1 VNRKQRRAEG
11 KGGKTGGKGAANA
24 PNVAPSGRIED
35 QIFQAAL
42 FDHQSG
48 RVREAESGYR
58 DVLAR
63 NPRHAGA
70 LGFLGLLAH
79 QSGHSDD
86 GIELLKK
93 AIATEKRNPD
103 LRYNLACMFADVGRD
118 DEAIQEN
125 RKAIE
130 LKPDY
135 IAAHGNLS
143 ALLLL
148 SGQADEALAATI
160 RGLKIEET
168 KSLTST
174 FAMLAPSLDPAKVQL
189 SDDLLRTLTRALTE
203 PWARPRDLAGFALA
217 VLTRDPVIAGA
228 IERISRPTPQR
239 ASGIFYSDELT
250 AIDRNELL
258 HAVLRTSPVTT
269 AAVER
274 LLTAL
279 RRAVLEEVSVSS
291 AVMDQWLPLM
301 SSVAQ
306 QCFINDHIFDGTQ
319 HEGDQ
324 VAALYDDVVA
334 AVTKGD
340 AVAPIKIALLASYL
354 PLHSIEGAEKLLSR
368 EWPEPLRAVIAQQI
382 SNPNEELAIRSTI
395 ENLTPVTDLVS
406 EKVRAQYEESPYP
419 KWTRVVSGNQPVTI
433 DQYIGMRFPGAPYR
447 SLGKGPLNLLVAG
460 CGTGMHAIQRAQQ
473 FTQANVLAIDLSLS
487 SLSYAIRKTR
497 EIGLTNIRYA
507 QADIL
512 EFKSDKAFDVI
523 DSSGVLHHLNNPL
536 DGWRRLA
543 GMVRPGGLMHI
554 GLYSAMA
561 RQAINVARESF
572 AEQGRQFSPA
582 EARRLRTEILNRP
595 ADDPM
600 RKVAQFSDF
609 FSMSEFRDLLF
620 HVQEHQFSLPQI
632 ADIIKDLG
640 FTFLGFE
647 TQARVAYLKR
657 FPDDAGAVDLDNWNI
672 FETENPA
679 TFTQMYQFWIQKK

>member
-1 VNRKQRRAEG
+1 MNRKQRRAEG
-11 KGGKTGGKGAANA
+11 KGGKGAANG
-24 PNVAPSGRIED
+24 PMGAPSGRIED
-35 QIFQAAL
+35 QIFQAAM

-48 RVREAESGYR
+48 RVREAERGYR

-63 NPRHAGA
+63 DPRHAGA
-70 LGFLGLLAH
+70 LGYLGLLAH
-79 QSGHSDD
+79 QSGHSDE
-86 GIELLKK
+86 GIALLKK
-93 AIATEKRNPD
+93 AIAAEKRNPD
-103 LRYNLACMFADVGRD
+103 LRYNLACMFADIGRD
-118 DEAIQEN
+118 DEAILEN

-130 LKPDY
+130 LKPNY

-148 SGQADEALAATI
+148 SGQIDEALAATV
-160 RGLKIEET
+160 RGLKVEET

-174 FAMLAPSLDPAKVQL
+174 FAMLGQSLDPATVKID
-189 SDDLLRTLTRALTE
+189 DDLLRYLTRALTE
-203 PWARPRDLAGFALA
+203 RWARPRDLSAFAMA

-228 IERISRPTPQR
+228 IERVSRPAPQR
-239 ASGIFYSDELT
+239 ASGIFYSDELA
-250 AIDRNELL
+250 AINRNELL

-274 LLTAL
+274 LLSAL
-279 RRAVLEEVSVSS
+279 RRAVLEEVSVSTS
-291 AVMDQWLPLM
+291 VMDQWLPLM

-306 QCFINDHIFDGTQ
+306 QCFINDHIFDGTER
-319 HEGDQ
+319 EGAQ
-324 VAALYDDVVA
+324 VSALYDDVVKA
-334 AVTKGD
+334 LVQGD
-340 AVAPIKIALLASYL
+340 TVAPIKIAVLASYL
-354 PLHSIEGAEKLLSR
+354 PLHSIEGAERLASR
-368 EWPEPLRAVIAQQI
+368 EWPEPLQAVIAQQI
-382 SNPNEELAIRSTI
+382 SNPNEELAIRAGI
-395 ENLTPVTDLVS
+395 ENLTRVTDSVS

-419 KWTRVVSGNQPVTI
+419 KWTKVVSGNQPVTI
-433 DQYIGMRFPGAPYR
+433 DHYIGMRFPGAPHK
-447 SLGKGPLNLLVAG
+447 SMGKGPLNLLVAG
-460 CGTGMHAIQRAQQ
+460 CGTGTHAIQRAQQ
-473 FTQANVLAIDLSLS
+473 FAQANVLAIDLSLS
-487 SLSYAIRKTR
+487 NLSYAIRKTR

-554 GLYSAMA
+554 GLYSSIA
-561 RQAINVARESF
+561 RQVINVARESF
-572 AEQGRQFSPA
+572 AEQDRQFSPA

-600 RKVAQFSDF
+600 RNVAQFSDF

-620 HVQEHQFSLPQI
+620 RVQEHQFSLPQI
-632 ADIIKDLG
+632 AEIVKGLG

-647 TQARVAYLKR
+647 TEARNAYLKR
-657 FPDDAGAVDLDNWNI
+657 FPDDPAAVNFANWNT
-672 FETENPA
+672 FETENAA
-679 TFTQMYQFWIQKK
+679 TFAQMYQFWIQKC